1 MVRVSSFGQQQIL
14 IQHLMTNQ
22 ERVFDGQRQVTTGK
36 IADDFA
42 GLAGFTNTSLGA
54 RSFSSRTESYEATI
68 KTIRGKMDAYDVQLG
83 GILDVAREFED
94 FVLTAIGQYTTEG
107 MGPMLSQTYSFI
119 SNSLNTSIGG
129 SYIFSG
135 SKTGVVPVQETDFV
149 NMVALPAVSDV
160 FTNSQDKFVGRI
172 ADGVEMEFGVL
183 ADQVGQ
189 DIFTV
194 LKDMQAFHAG
204 GGGPLDGNLTPVQ
217 IDFLKTELANIGNAI
232 AGIQQLQVT
241 NGLGF
246 KRLDVIE
253 SQHADTSIF
262 LEKFIADVE
271 DVNMAEA
278 ITDLNKDQL
287 ALEASYR
294 AISQLGNLSLLNFL

>member
-22 ERVFDGQRQVTTGK
+22 ERVFDGQRKVTTGK

-54 RSFSSRTESYEATI
+54 RAFSSRTESYEATI
-68 KTIRGKMDAYDVQLG
+68 KTIRGKMDAYDVQLN
-83 GILDVAREFED
+83 GILDSARELED
-94 FVLTAIGQYTTEG
+94 FIRIAIGQYTTEG
-107 MGPMLSQTYSFI
+107 MDGMLDQTYSFI

-135 SKTGVVPVQETDFV
+135 SKTGVKPVQETNFA

-160 FTNSQDKFVGRI
+160 FANSQDKFVGRI

-183 ADQVGQ
+183 ANEVGQ
-189 DIFTV
+189 DIFQV
-194 LKDMQAFHAG
+194 LKDMQVYHNG
-204 GGGPLDGNLTPVQ
+204 GGGPLDGNLTPTQ
-217 IDFLKTELANIGNAI
+217 IDYLKTELANIGAAI
-232 AGIQQLQVT
+232 AGVQLLQVT

>member
-22 ERVFDGQRQVTTGK
+22 QRVFEGQRQVTTGK

-68 KTIRGKMDAYDVQLG
+68 KTIRGKMDAYDVQLN
-83 GILDVAREFED
+83 GILDSARELED
-94 FVLTAIGQYTTEG
+94 FVRIAIGQSTTEG
-107 MGPMLSQTYSFI
+107 MDVMISQTYSFI

-129 SYIFSG
+129 SYIFAG
-135 SKTGVVPVQETDFV
+135 SKTGVIPVQETGFA

-160 FTNSQDKFVGRI
+160 FANSQDKFVGRI

-183 ADQVGQ
+183 ASDVGQ
-189 DIFTV
+189 DLFAI
-194 LKDMQAFHAG
+194 LKEIEVFHTG
-204 GGGPLDGNLTPVQ
+204 GSGPLDGNLTPTQV
-217 IDFLKTELANIGNAI
+217 DFLKAELLKIGDAI
-232 AGIQQLQVT
+232 SGMQQIQVT

-253 SQHADTSIF
+253 SQHIDTGIF